1 MKINKDLTLSLL
13 IYLISVGGLT
23 LSDLIVVSSFS
34 HDSVSQW
41 AFFKSVIFVLGGLC
55 IFGFDQ
61 LLLREA
67 SYYIEIKKQFWLQS
81 IFLSAVSSFFLFL
94 YLHSVFETILCFFIL
109 VFYSTF
115 LFEASYWRGQ
125 GKLLISQLY
134 TNLWKL
140 FLFAVLFIIIVLKMK
155 ENILNIYFSSIVLS
169 FFILMMFKFFLI
181 NKNDISSEKVTTKER
196 VSFFILGFY
205 FFVHNISLVMANY
218 GEQFL
223 INLFHRSRLSADI
236 FTYITL
242 YASLALA
249 AISFVGFYLGPL
261 VRNNK
266 NFNLENYYY
275 YFKCLILLSV
285 VTLLINSVIIV
296 FLKPIFFKELE
307 FDPILWLLT
316 LFMTFFR
323 VIYILPSLCLG
334 VFGSEKVLMKSSFY
348 TFTAVIIYI
357 VIFSLLLQ
365 NDSKKIVYVLMCLM
379 SVHWLFK
386 LILSNY
392 FVHLSLSK
400 LKSEA

>member
-169 FFILMMFKFFLI
+169 FFILMIFKFFLI

-275 YFKCLILLSV
+275 YFKYLILLSV

>member
-169 FFILMMFKFFLI
+169 FFILMIFKFFLI

-275 YFKCLILLSV
+275 YFKYLILLSV

-357 VIFSLLLQ
+357 IIFSLLLQ

>member
-169 FFILMMFKFFLI
+169 FFILMIFKFFLI
-181 NKNDISSEKVTTKER
+181 NKNDIRSEKVTTKER

-275 YFKCLILLSV
+275 YFKYLILLSV

>member
-169 FFILMMFKFFLI
+169 FFILMIFKFFLI

>member
-169 FFILMMFKFFLI
+169 FFILMIFKFFLI

-307 FDPILWLLT
+307 FDPILWHLT

-400 LKSEA
+400 LKSDA